1 MDEYVTIAGLIQFE
15 PRQRTTKDGK
25 QVRDVAV
32 RAIGNNKLVN
42 VTVWPEKDHIP
53 LSKGDFIVTEG
64 KFSSSMAQNKKGEQQ
79 TYYNLSANTLLRFA
93 GENADGTTT
102 TPAPA
107 KAAASAAPSVDD
119 FPF

>member
-1 MDEYVTIAGLIQFE
+1 MDEYVTIAGLIQFD

-25 QVRDVAV
+25 QVRDIAV

-42 VTVWPEKDHIP
+42 VTVWPEKDNIP
-53 LSKGDFIVTEG
+53 LSKGDFVVADG
-64 KFSSSMAQNKKGEQQ
+64 KFSSSMAQNKNGEQQ

-93 GENADGTTT
+93 GENNTSQAA
-102 TPAPA
+102 PAPTSA
-107 KAAASAAPSVDD
+107 PAAAAPSVDD